1 MAAAT
6 EKQIPCVKWIAKE
19 LGVPCP
25 SVLSKEDASKYITK
39 HLEAAREHKINR
51 LFDREMRRLTRRSRG
66 RLLL

>member
-6 EKQIPCVKWIAKE
+6 EKQIACVKWIAKE

-25 SVLSKEDASKYITK
+25 SVL
-39 HLEAAREHKINR
+39 KINR

>member
-6 EKQIPCVKWIAKE
+6 EKQTACIRWIAKE